1 MALALLASHSFET
14 PCTIT
19 VEQSPEH
26 FHAHVEL
33 ADDVEMQ
40 PGDKVR
46 VHGAPIQIPFG
57 TRQVFERR
65 ATVTRASPLA
75 RRVMSEQLFEDRFDG
90 VAVTE
95 GGLGAGEQSAR
106 DDGVTGRPLRIIV
119 RARNADGS
127 AARRNVVV
135 ELTGNRARP
144 FVIRSR
150 E

>member
-19 VEQSPEH
+19 VEQSSEH

-75 RRVMSEQLFEDRFDG
+75 RALTRIAAYFDLAELYE
-90 VAVTE
+90 VSFN
-95 GGLGAGEQSAR
+95 AG
-106 DDGVTGRPLRIIV
+106 RIK
-119 RARNADGS
+119 
-127 AARRNVVV
+127 
-135 ELTGNRARP
+135 
-144 FVIRSR
+144 
-150 E
+150 

>member
-1 MALALLASHSFET
+1 MAFSFITSRSFET

-33 ADDVEMQ
+33 ADEVIIQ

-75 RRVMSEQLFEDRFDG
+75 RALTRLAAYFDLAELYE
-90 VAVTE
+90 VSFN
-95 GGLGAGEQSAR
+95 AG
-106 DDGVTGRPLRIIV
+106 RIK
-119 RARNADGS
+119 
-127 AARRNVVV
+127 
-135 ELTGNRARP
+135 
-144 FVIRSR
+144 
-150 E
+150 

>member
-1 MALALLASHSFET
+1 MAFSFITARSFET

-33 ADDVEMQ
+33 ADEVIIQ

-75 RRVMSEQLFEDRFDG
+75 RAITRLAAYFDLAELYE
-90 VAVTE
+90 VSFN
-95 GGLGAGEQSAR
+95 AG
-106 DDGVTGRPLRIIV
+106 RIK
-119 RARNADGS
+119 
-127 AARRNVVV
+127 
-135 ELTGNRARP
+135 
-144 FVIRSR
+144 
-150 E
+150 

>member
-1 MALALLASHSFET
+1 MAFSFITARSFET

-33 ADDVEMQ
+33 ADEVIIQ

-75 RRVMSEQLFEDRFDG
+75 SALTRMAAYFDLAELYE
-90 VAVTE
+90 VSFN
-95 GGLGAGEQSAR
+95 AG
-106 DDGVTGRPLRIIV
+106 RIK
-119 RARNADGS
+119 
-127 AARRNVVV
+127 
-135 ELTGNRARP
+135 
-144 FVIRSR
+144 
-150 E
+150 

>member
-1 MALALLASHSFET
+1 MPFAFITSRSFET

-19 VEQSPEH
+19 VEQSSEH

-75 RRVMSEQLFEDRFDG
+75 RGLARLAAYFDLAELYE
-90 VAVTE
+90 VSFN
-95 GGLGAGEQSAR
+95 AG
-106 DDGVTGRPLRIIV
+106 RIK
-119 RARNADGS
+119 
-127 AARRNVVV
+127 
-135 ELTGNRARP
+135 
-144 FVIRSR
+144 
-150 E
+150 

>member
-1 MALALLASHSFET
+1 MAFAMLTSHSFET

-33 ADDVEMQ
+33 DGDIAME

-57 TRQVFERR
+57 TREVFERR

-75 RRVMSEQLFEDRFDG
+75 RALTRLAAYFDLAELYE
-90 VAVTE
+90 VSFN
-95 GGLGAGEQSAR
+95 AG
-106 DDGVTGRPLRIIV
+106 RIK
-119 RARNADGS
+119 
-127 AARRNVVV
+127 
-135 ELTGNRARP
+135 
-144 FVIRSR
+144 
-150 E
+150 